1 MIPKHERMNR
11 MAASNSIKAHL
22 KQIPAGVWV
31 LGFVSLLMD
40 ISSEMIHALLPI
52 YMVTVLGTST
62 LAVGIIEGI
71 AEATAGITK
80 IFSGALSD
88 WLGKRKG
95 LAVLGY
101 GMAAVTKPIFPLATS
116 LSWLIAAR
124 FIDRVGKG
132 VRGAPRD
139 ALVADLAPP
148 DVRGASF
155 GLRQSLDT
163 IGAFLGP
170 LLAILLMLWTANN
183 FQTVFWMAV
192 IPGLLAFGLIAFAV
206 KEPEHPPEQRR
217 VKSPLGSAELSRLGV
232 DYWWV
237 VGIAAI
243 FTLARFSEA
252 FLILRSQSVGL
263 PIALVPAVMV
273 LMNIMYA
280 LAAYPAGAL
289 SDRMDRYTIL
299 VVGLVLLV
307 LADFFLALS
316 NSISGV
322 ALGVVLWGLHM
333 GLTQGLLATL
343 VADAAPA
350 ELRGTAYGMFNL
362 ITGLA
367 LLAAS
372 VIAGALWDA
381 IGPPGTFLAGAVFT
395 AIAIGGLITLR
406 RNGYSG
412 GAG

>member
-1 MIPKHERMNR
+1 MKRRQLRPCPKLTAILALVHEEPN
-11 MAASNSIKAHL
+11 APGVAS
-22 KQIPAGVWV
+22 
-31 LGFVSLLMD
+31 
-40 ISSEMIHALLPI
+40 
-52 YMVTVLGTST
+52 
-62 LAVGIIEGI
+62 
-71 AEATAGITK
+71 
-80 IFSGALSD
+80 
-88 WLGKRKG
+88 
-95 LAVLGY
+95 
-101 GMAAVTKPIFPLATS
+101 
-116 LSWLIAAR
+116 
-124 FIDRVGKG
+124 RVPQR
-132 VRGAPRD
+132 RGAK
-139 ALVADLAPP
+139 
-148 DVRGASF
+148 
-155 GLRQSLDT
+155 T
-163 IGAFLGP
+163 
-170 LLAILLMLWTANN
+170 
-183 FQTVFWMAV
+183 
-192 IPGLLAFGLIAFAV
+192 AFGRTA
-206 KEPEHPPEQRR
+206 
-217 VKSPLGSAELSRLGV
+217 LSRLV
-232 DYWWV
+232 DQRGMLV
-237 VGIAAI
+237 PPTTAAKL
-243 FTLARFSEA
+243 TPPPTPY
-252 FLILRSQSVGL
+252 LR
-263 PIALVPAVMV
+263 VPAVMV
-273 LMNIMYA
+273 LMNITYA

-381 IGPPGTFLAGAVFT
+381 IGPRGTCLAGAVFT
-395 AIAIGGLITLR
+395 AVAIGGLITLR